1 MSDNNLMSDNNIS
14 GGDMGGGDLS
24 GDTELR
30 HAAAVT
36 RRSGASNTSPRPL
49 PGVWPASRA
58 RSKVELLS
66 FFRNRQSLVFTL
78 LFPVLLLV
86 VFGSIF
92 SGKVEGTPT
101 DFKQVFIAG
110 IIAAGIMSVSFQG
123 LSINIAIERDSGLLR
138 RLGSTPMPK
147 TAYFAGK
154 VVRVAVTAVLEVAVL
169 LAIAVPAFGLPLPS
183 TAGRWFTLAW
193 VGLLGAMACSLLA
206 VAYSWVIPN
215 SASAPAI
222 VTPPF
227 MVLQFISGVF
237 FPFHQLPAWMQSLAG
252 FFPLKW
258 MAQGLRS
265 VFLPDSFTVVE
276 PAGTWEHGRTAMV
289 LVIWCVAGA
298 LLSATTFRWRGAKVG

>member
-1 MSDNNLMSDNNIS
+1 MSEN
-14 GGDMGGGDLS
+14 G
-24 GDTELR
+24 TQVEAAR
-30 HAAAVT
+30 TRRAAVT
-36 RRSGASNTSPRPL
+36 DPPSRHA
-49 PGVWPASRA
+49 PGLWRATAA
-58 RSKVELLS
+58 RSKVELLA

-86 VFGSIF
+86 VFASIF
-92 SGKVEGTPT
+92 TGKVQGTDT
-101 DFKQVFIAG
+101 DFKQVFMAG

-123 LSINIAIERDSGLLR
+123 LAINIAIERDNGLLR

-147 TAYFAGK
+147 TAYFVGK
-154 VVRVAVTAVLEVAVL
+154 LVRVAVTGVLEVAIL
-169 LAIAVPAFGLPLPS
+169 LALAVAAFGLPLPA
-183 TAGRWFTLAW
+183 TADRWFTLVW
-193 VGLLGAMACSLLA
+193 VSLLGAVACSLLA

-215 SASAPAI
+215 SGSAVAV

-237 FPFHQLPAWMQSLAG
+237 FPFNQLPAWMQSLAG

-276 PAGTWEHGRTAMV
+276 PAGSWEHGRTV
-289 LVIWCVAGA
+289 LVLLVWCLAAG
-298 LLSATTFRWRGAKVG
+298 LLSATTFRWRGARVG

>member
-1 MSDNNLMSDNNIS
+1 MNNQLERAAS
-14 GGDMGGGDLS
+14 
-24 GDTELR
+24 TAVT
-30 HAAAVT
+30 AAAK
-36 RRSGASNTSPRPL
+36 PM
-49 PGVWPASRA
+49 PGLWSATAA

-92 SGKVEGTPT
+92 TGKIEHTDV
-101 DFKQVFIAG
+101 DFKQVFMAG

-123 LSINIAIERDSGLLR
+123 LAINIAIERDNGLLR
-138 RLGSTPMPK
+138 RLASTPMPK
-147 TAYFAGK
+147 AAYFAGK
-154 VVRVAVTAVLEVAVL
+154 VIRVGVTALLEVAVL
-169 LAIAVPAFGLPLPS
+169 LAIAVLAFGLPLPS
-183 TAGRWFTLAW
+183 TPGRWLTLLW
-193 VGLLGAMACSLLA
+193 VGLLGATSCSLLA
-206 VAYSWVIPN
+206 VAYSWAIPN

-227 MVLQFISGVF
+227 MLLQFISGVF
-237 FPFHQLPAWMQSLAG
+237 FPFNQLPAWMQSLAG

-276 PAGTWEHGRTAMV
+276 PAGSWEHGRTALV
-289 LVIWCVAGA
+289 LIVWCLAGA
-298 LLSATTFRWRGAKVG
+298 LLSAYSFRWRGAKVK

>member
-1 MSDNNLMSDNNIS
+1 MSENGNLQLERS
-14 GGDMGGGDLS
+14 
-24 GDTELR
+24 R
-30 HAAAVT
+30 AAI
-36 RRSGASNTSPRPL
+36 RRAAPGNADRPL
-49 PGVWPASRA
+49 PGLWRACAA
-58 RSKVELLS
+58 RSKVELLA

-86 VFGSIF
+86 VFGAIF
-92 SGKVEGTPT
+92 KGRIEGTQT

-123 LSINIAIERDSGLLR
+123 LAINIAIERDNGLLR

-147 TAYFAGK
+147 AAYFAGK

-183 TAGRWFTLAW
+183 TVDRWFTLVW
-193 VGLLGAMACSLLA
+193 VGLLGATACALLA
-206 VAYSWVIPN
+206 VAYSYVIPN
-215 SASAPAI
+215 AASAPAI

-227 MVLQFISGVF
+227 MLLQFVSGVF
-237 FPFHQLPAWMQSLAG
+237 FPFNQLPSWMQGLAG

-276 PAGTWEHGRTAMV
+276 PAGAWEHGRTALV
-289 LVIWCVAGA
+289 LVVWCVAGA
-298 LLSATTFRWRGAKVG
+298 VLSASTFRWRGAKVG

>member
-1 MSDNNLMSDNNIS
+1 MNDQMERVSVTARPAAPTALPGFWAATLARSRV
-14 GGDMGGGDLS
+14 
-24 GDTELR
+24 ELR
-30 HAAAVT
+30 
-36 RRSGASNTSPRPL
+36 
-49 PGVWPASRA
+49 
-58 RSKVELLS
+58 S

-86 VFGSIF
+86 VFGAIF
-92 SGKVEGTPT
+92 TGRIEGTDV

-123 LSINIAIERDSGLLR
+123 LAINIAIERDNGLLR
-138 RLGSTPMPK
+138 RLASTPMPK

-154 VVRVAVTAVLEVAVL
+154 VVRVAVTALLEVAVL
-169 LAIAVPAFGLPLPS
+169 LVIAVLAFDLPLPA
-183 TAGRWFTLAW
+183 TLGRWLTLLW
-193 VGLLGAMACSLLA
+193 VGLLGATACSLLA
-206 VAYSWVIPN
+206 VAYSWLIPN

-227 MVLQFISGVF
+227 MLLQFISGVF
-237 FPFHQLPAWMQSLAG
+237 FPFNQLPAWMQSLAG

-276 PAGTWEHGRTAMV
+276 PAGSWEPGRTAVV
-289 LVIWCVAGA
+289 LIVWCLAGA
-298 LLSATTFRWRGAKVG
+298 ALSAYSFRWRGAKVK